1 MAKILLVDGHEEIR
15 ELLVTFLC
23 SHLEIP
29 NELVSLNSG
38 EDAQRAVQEA
48 SPPFDLIITG
58 NWLEQKNGGTAL
70 TRWLKEHFPKTP
82 VILMS
87 GLKEPA
93 HHHADV
99 FVEKPFDVQT
109 MGEIVTQLLVA

>member
-1 MAKILLVDGHEEIR
+1 MAKILLVDGHEEVR
-15 ELLVTFLC
+15 ELLATFLC
-23 SHLEIP
+23 SHLEVP
-29 NELVSLNSG
+29 NELVSLDNG
-38 EDAQRAVQEA
+38 ENAQRAVQEA

-70 TRWLKEHFPKTP
+70 TCWLKERFPKIP
-82 VILMS
+82 IILMS

-99 FVEKPFDVQT
+99 FVGKPFNIQAI
-109 MGEIVTQLLVA
+109 GEIVTQLLVA